1 MTNLQGKSPAPVIL
15 ASPVSQPLSVW
26 HSASKEGPAAEW
38 MAPSTPP
45 PPSREVL
52 AALTM
57 ASTARVVMS
66 VRMREMWGLKREV
79 AVGEVGDEGVGAWS
93 FDVV

>member
-1 MTNLQGKSPAPVIL
+1 
-15 ASPVSQPLSVW
+15 
-26 HSASKEGPAAEW
+26 

-79 AVGEVGDEGVGAWS
+79 AVDEAGEAEVGGWS
-93 FDVV
+93 LEVA